1 MALDLST
8 PIEKSEHLQKV
19 SEEILR
25 MEGKCKPDTM
35 AFASCKQL
43 TDEEERRVQSIR
55 KGTRSYSWD
64 PGTDRSATTDATDW
78 YLYNRELAWF
88 SLSAVRNLTREG
100 AEIFR
105 FTKEGVMGGDKA
117 AFEKAWGKMPSFV
130 TIAIARVALSVNPA
144 LDALNL
150 VRPNAMVWLGERHP
164 EIFESMNAWVE
175 AQTEKNLVGEE
186 EQNSETKS

>member
-8 PIEKSEHLQKV
+8 PIENGKHLQKV

-25 MEGKCKPDTM
+25 IEGKCKPDTM
-35 AFASCKQL
+35 AFASCRQL
-43 TDEEERRVQSIR
+43 TDGEERRVQSIR
-55 KGTRSYSWD
+55 KGTRSWSFD
-64 PGTDRSATTDATDW
+64 PSTDKSSSTDATDW

-105 FTKEGVMGGDKA
+105 FTKEGIMGGDKA
-117 AFEKAWGKMPSFV
+117 AFEKAWEDMPSFV

-150 VRPNAMVWLGERHP
+150 VRPDGMVWLGEKHP

-175 AQTEKNLVGEE
+175 AEKEKNLVGEE